1 MQQMVKKH
9 SILLIDDDEDIL
21 KFIEYNLDKEGYK
34 VYTESNPIKGIEKA
48 KEILPSLIFLDVMM
62 PELDGIE
69 ACQLIRN
76 NTKTKDSL
84 IVMLSAR
91 SEDYTKIAA
100 YEAGA
105 DDFIQKPIRPRLL
118 IKKVDSLLK
127 RLNPPVTPEDSS
139 LFIDSSK
146 YLVSLKGKEIL
157 LPKKEFELI
166 QLLASNPGKVFN
178 RDFIFA
184 QIWGEDSYI
193 GDRTIDVHIRK
204 LRKKIGDSYIRTIKG
219 VGYTFENQ

>member
-1 MQQMVKKH
+1 MAKKH

-21 KFIEYNLDKEGYK
+21 KFIEYNLEKEGYK

-76 NTKTKDSL
+76 NTKTQDSL

-118 IKKVDSLLK
+118 IKK
-127 RLNPPVTPEDSS
+127 R
-139 LFIDSSK
+139 
-146 YLVSLKGKEIL
+146 
-157 LPKKEFELI
+157 
-166 QLLASNPGKVFN
+166 
-178 RDFIFA
+178 
-184 QIWGEDSYI
+184 
-193 GDRTIDVHIRK
+193 
-204 LRKKIGDSYIRTIKG
+204 
-219 VGYTFENQ
+219 